1 MRASSISATYPDM
14 LRSAFAASTR
24 SQSAMSSRKV
34 MVRFFI
40 DDISGECKL
49 TTKLVQHEN
58 RVNASRYSLSILSSD
73 TILPASLDEP
83 SRWLPAFSGEKPL
96 EVVG

>member
-34 MVRFFI
+34 IVTFFI
-40 DDISGECKL
+40 DDNS
-49 TTKLVQHEN
+49 
-58 RVNASRYSLSILSSD
+58 
-73 TILPASLDEP
+73 
-83 SRWLPAFSGEKPL
+83 
-96 EVVG
+96 VVCNPTRN